1 MIINYHLF
9 LLTDFTDIA
18 VKADIGNSV
27 IFTTLGSII
36 FNFGLIVIPELIVL
50 QMKFKRCRLHR
61 AHKKRMRA
69 KALMKQN
76 EVKPEESEKS
86 AAESKSD
93 IEMQQQRSQPS
104 EVPLTIAGNTV
115 TEMDNNRSQ
124 VIHHNKRR
132 KRIVDFD
139 LKQDRV

>member
-27 IFTTLGSII
+27 IYTTSGSII
-36 FNFGLIVIPELIVL
+36 FNFGLIVVPELIVL
-50 QMKFKRCRLHR
+50 KMKFKRCRLHR

-69 KALMKQN
+69 KALLKQN

-86 AAESKSD
+86 EAASKSD
-93 IEMQQQRSQPS
+93 IEQ
-104 EVPLTIAGNTV
+104 
-115 TEMDNNRSQ
+115 
-124 VIHHNKRR
+124 
-132 KRIVDFD
+132 
-139 LKQDRV
+139 